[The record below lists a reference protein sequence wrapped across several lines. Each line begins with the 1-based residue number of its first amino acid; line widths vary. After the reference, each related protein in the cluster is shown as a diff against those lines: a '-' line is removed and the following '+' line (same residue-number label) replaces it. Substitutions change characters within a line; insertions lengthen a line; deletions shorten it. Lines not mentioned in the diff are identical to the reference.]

1 MFEETRS
8 FSPLARSG
16 LAAPAAK
23 AGARQQ
29 HEAVAARRGDT
40 ALKAIAWSDLTARLD
55 AARDL
60 RHALRQD
67 ARRNIGDAAASF
79 SDAAAQYFRAIETD
93 QHLINLAALDEDKG
107 CGPIF
112 SGNESTSA
120 VGDNSAPLLPRDD
133 AREEQ

>member
-1 MFEETRS
+1 MFEESRS
-8 FSPLARSG
+8 FSPLARFG

-23 AGARQQ
+23 AGARQN
-29 HEAVAARRGDT
+29 EAGAARRGDT

-60 RHALRQD
+60 RNALRQD
-67 ARRNIGDAAASF
+67 AQRNIGDAAASF
-79 SDAAAQYFRAIETD
+79 SDAAAQYFRALETD

-107 CGPIF
+107 SGPIF

-120 VGDNSAPLLPRDD
+120 VGDNSAPLSSRDD